1 MKNQHLIA
9 LDLDGT
15 LLRDDKTIS
24 EKTKN
29 VLKQV
34 RKEGHIVMIS
44 TGRPFRSSSKYYEEL
59 ELDTPIVNFNG
70 AFVHH
75 PLDKDWGTFHEPLP
89 IGTAREVI
97 DICFA
102 HSFTNIVAEVLDHV
116 FIHYHDEKLL
126 EIFMMGNPT
135 ITSGDLRNFL
145 KADPTSLL
153 IQVNPESSKKIM
165 EITQDT
171 DANVIEHRNWAMGYR
186 FLEVVKQGINKATGI
201 DRVAKYYN
209 IPQERIIAFGDENND
224 LEMLQYAK
232 YGIAM
237 GNGIKDVKEIA
248 YDVTKTNEEDGV
260 AYYLEKLLL
269 S

>member
-1 MKNQHLIA
+1 
-9 LDLDGT
+9 
-15 LLRDDKTIS
+15 
-24 EKTKN
+24 
-29 VLKQV
+29 
-34 RKEGHIVMIS
+34 
-44 TGRPFRSSSKYYEEL
+44 
-59 ELDTPIVNFNG
+59 
-70 AFVHH
+70 
-75 PLDKDWGTFHEPLP
+75 
-89 IGTAREVI
+89 
-97 DICFA
+97 
-102 HSFTNIVAEVLDHV
+102 
-116 FIHYHDEKLL
+116 
-126 EIFMMGNPT
+126 
-135 ITSGDLRNFL
+135 
-145 KADPTSLL
+145 
-153 IQVNPESSKKIM
+153 M

-171 DANVIEHRNWAMGYR
+171 DANVIEHRNWAMDYR